1 MDDTVLLSTYI
12 PNKLAKYGI
21 KVFALADSTMF
32 YISNFEI
39 YCGKQRPGPLEGSN
53 NSTDIVLRLIKP
65 FDYKNSNLTTD
76 NGNTSFPLSKMLLE
90 KKIILLGTL
99 KKKRSNKSRSHQYLF
114 AFIKETTRVSFCTQ
128 KIRLLF
134 LSMHNDDSVDPDIV
148 LICNSAKGEESR
160 HS

>member
-99 KKKRSNKSRSHQYLF
+99 KKRDPTNLGVISTYSLLSRKQLGCHF
-114 AFIKETTRVSFCTQ
+114 APK
-128 KIRLLF
+128 K
-134 LSMHNDDSVDPDIV
+134 
-148 LICNSAKGEESR
+148 
-160 HS
+160 